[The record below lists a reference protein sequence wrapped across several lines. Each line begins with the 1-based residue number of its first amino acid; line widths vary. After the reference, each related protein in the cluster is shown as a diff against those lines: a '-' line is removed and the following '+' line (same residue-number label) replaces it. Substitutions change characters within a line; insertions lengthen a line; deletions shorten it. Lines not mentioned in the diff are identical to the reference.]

1 MRHILAAGL
10 LVWAGTAQAALRCD
24 DLDALVAQAVMIQQV
39 VPSEVIPPEGGGQ
52 GLCTLRAEV
61 VRSFM
66 GPHPVGTLI
75 RTSIPCLA
83 PLAPGSF
90 QEPSPGGATLWDF
103 EALRDAPVI
112 ELHIAPEGGPAGYGA
127 GVVIL
132 DAPTDA
138 PERRSACE

>member
-1 MRHILAAGL
+1 MA
-10 LVWAGTAQAALRCD
+10 VPAQAALRCD
-24 DLDALVAQAVMIQQV
+24 DIDYFVAQAVMIQQV

-52 GLCTLRAEV
+52 GLCTLRGEI

-75 RTSIPCLA
+75 RTTIPCQA
-83 PLAPGSF
+83 PLEPG
-90 QEPSPGGATLWDF
+90 EIEEVIPGGDTIWDF

-112 ELHIAPEGGPAGYGA
+112 ELHIAPEGGNAGYGA
-127 GVVIL
+127 GVVLL

-138 PERRSACE
+138 PARRSACE